1 MSQPITQDGYS
12 RAAGVET
19 SSVSQ
24 PVMTNG
30 QSADDDYSVPS
41 QLAGDSGVDC
51 SAIAGRLATTD
62 DGDGRC
68 EWWNTT
74 DVPQLLSRLVND
86 SRPLEKIIVMRE
98 YLLDVIHYPAKVVDN
113 HDKAC

>member
-1 MSQPITQDGYS
+1 MSQSIAQDGYG
-12 RAAGVET
+12 RTAGVET

-41 QLAGDSGVDC
+41 QLAGDPGVDC

-68 EWWNTT
+68 ERWDAT

-86 SRPLEKIIVMRE
+86 GRPLEKIIVMRE